1 MFPSFGAVGA
11 PTIKRIEAMTKSIK
25 EKSAQDVSDDLLN
38 QVSGGSTLD
47 LSINRQ
53 DVATLQVR
61 NDLMGNLPTHMIC
74 SSCHGCG

>member
-1 MFPSFGAVGA
+1 
-11 PTIKRIEAMTKSIK
+11 MTKSIK

-38 QVSGGSTLD
+38 QVSGGSTLN

-61 NDLMGNLPTHMIC
+61 NDLMGNLKTHMIC